1 MKHIKKFNE
10 DYNSEVS
17 PEGDNTIKLMN
28 YFTIPGSNY
37 QYLCDTIKSLDY
49 CHIVISGADRRIPT
63 DKYQIDSHKAA
74 DELLKYLDSKNI
86 PYETLNVNTFG
97 IRVPKKYFDFGV

>member
-1 MKHIKKFNE
+1 M
-10 DYNSEVS
+10 
-17 PEGDNTIKLMN
+17 
-28 YFTIPGSNY
+28 
-37 QYLCDTIKSLDY
+37 
-49 CHIVISGADRRIPT
+49 ADRRIPT